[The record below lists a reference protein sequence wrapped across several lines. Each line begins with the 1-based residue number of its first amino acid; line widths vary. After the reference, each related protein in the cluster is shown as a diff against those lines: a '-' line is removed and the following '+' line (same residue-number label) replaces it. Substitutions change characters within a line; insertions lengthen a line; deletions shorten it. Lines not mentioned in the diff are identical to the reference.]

1 DMSNDAIGY
10 AVENMEMVNK
20 TLNGLLKKYST
31 TGKSYHE
38 LRNAYLT
45 LTGNY
50 NRSLNVVNRYIGG
63 VYINRNMVGQDSLSK
78 PYIPVS
84 LADQK
89 RAMQTLVKYAFA
101 VNAFKTPQDLYNYLQ
116 QQRRGNER
124 KENEDPKIHDRILNI
139 QKSILDELL
148 NGAVMQR
155 LIDTKLYG
163 NTYSLNMMLEDLTN
177 GIFTEDLNSAVSSL
191 RQNLQIEY
199 VNRILAVMDNKSAY
213 ANNIKSAAF
222 GEADKIK
229 TWMKMNPGIDA
240 STKSHRKYIGFLIDK
255 AMKLD

>member
-1 DMSNDAIGY
+1 MSNDAIGY
-10 AVENMEMVNK
+10 ATENMDMVNK
-20 TLNGLLKKYST
+20 TLSGLLKKYST
-31 TGKSYHE
+31 PGKSYHE

-63 VYINRNMVGQDSLSK
+63 VYINRNMAGQDTMNK
-78 PYIPVS
+78 PYTPVS

-89 RAMQTLVKYAFA
+89 RAMQTLVKYAFSKD
-101 VNAFKTPQDLYNYLQ
+101 AFKTPQDLYNYLQ

-139 QKSILDELL
+139 QKSVLDELL

-155 LIDTKLYG
+155 LVDSKMYG
-163 NTYSLNMMLEDLTN
+163 NNYSINNMLEDLTN
-177 GIFTEDLNSAVSSL
+177 GIFTEDLSSSVNSL

-222 GEADKIK
+222 GETDKIK

-240 STKSHRKYIGFLIDK
+240 STKAHRKYISYLIDK
-255 AMKLD
+255 ALKQD